1 MQPCGVAYHGGCF
14 KAGFPFTTRLEN
26 NKGLSMPHSVHRPH
40 FVCELCTVRMEIQ
53 REIQRTDR
61 DIHLL
66 MFERMRMIDAMNWW
80 QKRTLQQYSPHLR
93 YLREFDRHYGVK
105 ALSPSPLARPP
116 RTPAIPIMWSLL
128 NYSLRHNRDG
138 DRIKQQT
145 VRGITSAASMYYT
158 LDMQMAYPRQ
168 VARDSQHRGMVMEKV
183 SPTDEAGTTFGTK
196 GMARRMGTESKQSWA
211 LTHIH
216 IAYINRRL
224 EEAYGRAIFSD
235 DRHELACAGVANL
248 LGYLGWLRSG
258 EMFGGK
264 RDYITLTPPV
274 DGPLRGLPYGMG
286 AIEYSLGMET
296 KSDPCQTADVVVA
309 WESISGLNLGQWLV
323 RLLSYEPTLPGRL
336 FSTDVQANWTS
347 RHFREHYAWPFLEQM
362 RRDGEPT
369 LRAFGATKG
378 KRIQDKVYS
387 LHSWRRAGRSRVS
400 RPPRHNEPNPPGTR
414 VATKI
419 EVYEHGRWR
428 CKGSSED
435 MPAHYNH
442 WDLPDRLAISLLCM

>member
-145 VRGITSAASMYYT
+145 V
-158 LDMQMAYPRQ
+158 
-168 VARDSQHRGMVMEKV
+168 
-183 SPTDEAGTTFGTK
+183 
-196 GMARRMGTESKQSWA
+196 
-211 LTHIH
+211 
-216 IAYINRRL
+216 
-224 EEAYGRAIFSD
+224 
-235 DRHELACAGVANL
+235 
-248 LGYLGWLRSG
+248 
-258 EMFGGK
+258 
-264 RDYITLTPPV
+264 
-274 DGPLRGLPYGMG
+274 
-286 AIEYSLGMET
+286 
-296 KSDPCQTADVVVA
+296 
-309 WESISGLNLGQWLV
+309 
-323 RLLSYEPTLPGRL
+323 
-336 FSTDVQANWTS
+336 
-347 RHFREHYAWPFLEQM
+347 
-362 RRDGEPT
+362 
-369 LRAFGATKG
+369 
-378 KRIQDKVYS
+378 
-387 LHSWRRAGRSRVS
+387 
-400 RPPRHNEPNPPGTR
+400 
-414 VATKI
+414 
-419 EVYEHGRWR
+419 
-428 CKGSSED
+428 
-435 MPAHYNH
+435 
-442 WDLPDRLAISLLCM
+442 